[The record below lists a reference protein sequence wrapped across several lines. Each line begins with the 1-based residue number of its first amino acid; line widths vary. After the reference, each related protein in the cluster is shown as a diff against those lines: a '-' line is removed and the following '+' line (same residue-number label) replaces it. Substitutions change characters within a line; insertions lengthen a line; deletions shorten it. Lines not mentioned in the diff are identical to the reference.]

1 MNKKNKLISL
11 LASIGCVALSAGVG
25 AQFTMAQA
33 EGKTIGNVD
42 VSSFRMSYGAEM
54 RFDPNNTEDP
64 IGIRFSATLADKAY
78 EDLEKLDGVNY
89 GMVIV
94 PADIVKNKP
103 LTEENLFGQDALYC
117 FEDPKQGEETEGCTC
132 SKQHVASVEYAVLS
146 NAKKDDGVRNLRGS
160 LVNILPANLTREY
173 VGLGYIEY
181 NGAYVLADYA
191 YGENDQVSDIKNNTR
206 SVTYVAQRAIDNN
219 QDDADE
225 TLKET
230 FVDTQSGKQFKYT
243 VNHYLPKEEGGYTT
257 VTETLG
263 GTLGA
268 EVTATHITKGNLAAD
283 YKAYKLYNM
292 SAQGNTKDVLYA
304 NGRTTLN
311 CYYEKMDTT
320 WLNCDPTELSNVDNQ
335 YTYLEYANRN
345 DPNTKEMETYES
357 FEIGGETRQGVTMIK
372 IGGENNGYYSGY
384 LNLALP
390 LAASDAGSMIWDYIK
405 VSLAVVVENGET
417 NLKMGSFNK
426 SVGTIEA
433 GKWQELYISKS
444 ELNQY
449 STAVISN
456 NPAMESSEEFYLK
469 FANTYNRWSTTGF
482 LNCFSVTNGYNAE
495 TGTTSGSDNVDESKG
510 HTDTV
515 TYYIDKIEWGV
526 DTQGPDITV
535 TGVGEEMF
543 EGTFTEPTVTVTDD
557 YTLVQSEIAKGVKRN
572 MPVTKTLYKVDGETR
587 TPIEFTDG
595 KVDLTKGDYVYVV
608 TADDSAIEGEVG
620 NVSVVEKYFE
630 VVEKQDVV
638 ITFDSSDDT
647 KYFSANTAKT
657 YDFTTSYLTADELA
671 AEGLN
676 AGAIDLEGG
685 AIKIATGTEGTNAWG
700 AWLKLNLSSDE
711 IALVSDAT
719 TITFRMYVH
728 VGDYTNWPNTT
739 VGCEVDLLD
748 GGQGSAHLA
757 GSDKDAW
764 NDVTVTVADLKKA
777 LTTYLDGT
785 NCLFWVGS
793 TTVKGGS
800 TVTYYINSIT
810 FDVTP

>member
-191 YGENDQVSDIKNNTR
+191 SGENDQVPDIKNNTR

-292 SAQGNTKDVLYA
+292 TAEGNPKDVLYA

-311 CYYEKMDTT
+311 CYYEKVDTT
-320 WLNCDPTELSNVDNQ
+320 LLTCDVDELTTDAANNQ
-335 YTYLEYANRN
+335 YTYLEHANRAYGFV
-345 DPNTKEMETYES
+345 DSETGIVNHE
-357 FEIGGETRQGVTMIK
+357 EITIGGETRQGVTQITFS
-372 IGGENNGYYSGY
+372 GENNAYFSGK
-384 LNLALP
+384 LHLALP
-390 LAASDAGSMIWDYIK
+390 NEKVEQMAALDWGYIK
-405 VSLAVVVENGET
+405 VSLLVEVDNGET
-417 NLKMGSFNK
+417 TLTMGSHNNK
-426 SVGTIEA
+426 YNDTIQA
-433 GKWQELYISKS
+433 GVWEELIITKS
-444 ELNQY
+444 ELNQKGNFMWY
-449 STAVISN
+449 SVTPDGTKANFDS
-456 NPAMESSEEFYLK
+456 K
-469 FANTYNRWSTTGF
+469 FANSYFKNSQTAF
-482 LNCFSVTNGYNAE
+482 INCYSVK
-495 TGTTSGSDNVDESKG
+495 TSLVDTAAGE
-510 HTDTV
+510 TDTV
-515 TYYIDKIEWGV
+515 TYYIDKIEWGI
-526 DTQGPDITV
+526 DTTAPTINV
-535 TGVGEEMF
+535 SGVGSEMF
-543 EGTFTEPTVTVTDD
+543 EGTFNEPTVTVTDD
-557 YTLVQSEIAKGVKRN
+557 YTIQSRLNAKVE
-572 MPVTKTLYKVDGETR
+572 KTLYKVEGETR
-587 TPIEFTDG
+587 TPVAFTDG
-595 KVDLTKGDYVYVV
+595 KVDLTKGSYVYVV
-608 TADDSAIEGEVG
+608 KATDAIFDDVEGNTATKEVA
-620 NVSVVEKYFE
+620 FE
-630 VVEKQDVV
+630 IVEKQDVV
-638 ITFDSSDDT
+638 ITFDSSDDV
-647 KYFSANTAKT
+647 KYIQKNSSKT
-657 YDFTTSYLTADELA
+657 YYAETTYLTADELA
-671 AEGLN
+671 TEGLN
-676 AGAIDLEGG
+676 AGAITPEDGVLKFVAGMEGSTD
-685 AIKIATGTEGTNAWG
+685 ANGTNGTAMYG
-700 AWLKLNLSSDE
+700 AWLNFVLTAEEL
-711 IALVSDAT
+711 ALISDAT
-719 TITFRMYVH
+719 AVTIRMYVKTSH
-728 VGDYTNWPNTT
+728 PNPNWSNDENPNDVEFFETGNGKASYTGCNRGEWVDLTITADELSKNFLNYFNGTDSIFWTSTNTT
-739 VGCEVDLLD
+739 Y
-748 GGQGSAHLA
+748 
-757 GSDKDAW
+757 DKTA
-764 NDVTVTVADLKKA
+764 VI
-777 LTTYLDGT
+777 
-785 NCLFWVGS
+785 
-793 TTVKGGS
+793 
-800 TVTYYINSIT
+800 TYYINSIT

>member
-132 SKQHVASVEYAVLS
+132 TKQHVASVEYAVLS

-225 TLKET
+225 TLKTT

-292 SAQGNTKDVLYA
+292 TAEGNPKDVLYA

-320 WLNCDPTELSNVDNQ
+320 WLDCDPDELNISNTD
-335 YTYLEYANRN
+335 YTYLEFANRN
-345 DPNTKEMETYES
+345 YAYTQEMETYES
-357 FEIGGETRQGVTMIK
+357 YEINGETRQGVTKIK
-372 IGGENNGYYSGY
+372 IGGENNGWYSGY
-384 LNLALP
+384 LKLALP
-390 LAASDAGSMIWDYIK
+390 MSSADASSMIWDYIK
-405 VSLAVVVENGET
+405 ISLAVVVENEQT
-417 NLKMGSFNK
+417 TLTMGSFNNR
-426 SVGTIEA
+426 VGTIEA

-444 ELNQY
+444 QLNQY
-449 STAVISN
+449 SSGLILN
-456 NPAMESSEEFYLK
+456 NPAKETSAEFYSA
-469 FANTYNRWSTTGF
+469 FTNTYNHWSTTSF
-482 LNCFSVTNGYNAE
+482 LNCFSVTNNA
-495 TGTTSGSDNVDESKG
+495 TGGGTDNVDESKG

-526 DTQGPDITV
+526 DTNGPDINV
-535 TGVGEEMF
+535 SGLGEEMF

-557 YTLVQSEIAKGVKRN
+557 FTLVQSTIAKGVKRD
-572 MPVTKTLYKVDGETR
+572 MLVTKTLYKVEGEGESETR
-587 TPIEFTDG
+587 TPIELTD
-595 KVDLTKGDYVYVV
+595 
-608 TADDSAIEGEVG
+608 
-620 NVSVVEKYFE
+620 
-630 VVEKQDVV
+630 
-638 ITFDSSDDT
+638 
-647 KYFSANTAKT
+647 
-657 YDFTTSYLTADELA
+657 
-671 AEGLN
+671 
-676 AGAIDLEGG
+676 
-685 AIKIATGTEGTNAWG
+685 
-700 AWLKLNLSSDE
+700 
-711 IALVSDAT
+711 
-719 TITFRMYVH
+719 
-728 VGDYTNWPNTT
+728 
-739 VGCEVDLLD
+739 
-748 GGQGSAHLA
+748 
-757 GSDKDAW
+757 
-764 NDVTVTVADLKKA
+764 
-777 LTTYLDGT
+777 
-785 NCLFWVGS
+785 
-793 TTVKGGS
+793 
-800 TVTYYINSIT
+800 
-810 FDVTP
+810 